1 MIRML
6 CKEGTL
12 DPNKAEGKMMV
23 CLRGNT
29 SRVGNGK
36 QAALAGAVA
45 MILCN
50 DKSSGNDI
58 TADPHFLPATHIN
71 FNQGQALFSYVNST

>member
-1 MIRML
+1 ML

-12 DPNKAEGKMMV
+12 DPHKAKGKIMV
-23 CLRGNT
+23 CLRGNS
-29 SRVGNGK
+29 SRVEKGR
-36 QAALAGAVA
+36 QAAQAGAAA

-50 DKSSGNDI
+50 DKASGNDI

-71 FNQGQALFSYVNST
+71 FFDSQALFSYVNST